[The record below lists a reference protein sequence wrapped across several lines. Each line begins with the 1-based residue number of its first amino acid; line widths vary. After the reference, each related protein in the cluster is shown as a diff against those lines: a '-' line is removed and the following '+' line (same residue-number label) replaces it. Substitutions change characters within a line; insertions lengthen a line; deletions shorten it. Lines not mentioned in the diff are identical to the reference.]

1 MLQRLLLAEEVA
13 LRAAHGD
20 PARPEEFL
28 AAGTWEESARVATD
42 RLGLYEVV
50 DTSAAAA
57 AALALA
63 AALAHLLAEEVAL
76 RAAHGDPARTEEFL
90 AAGTSW
96 EESAR
101 VAADRLGWCQVVD
114 TSAAAAALALAVA
127 LAPQL
132 AGALLAAVMVPE
144 PQDADPVPVHVP
156 AAAAAAA
163 AAAVAAGAAED
174 DTASSNQAGVPRC
187 CKLQCCRSQQRH
199 QAGLRRHH
207 AAVRIPPVP
216 QLASLSLQYVQL
228 LVLGALVRP
237 TTVSV
242 LCATPTG
249 LGQWALAVANANAFL
264 VQLSHVAKD
273 C

>member
-28 AAGTWEESARVATD
+28 ATGTWEESARVAAD
-42 RLGLYEVV
+42 RLGWYQLV
-50 DTSAAAA
+50 DTSAAA

-90 AAGTSW
+90 AAGTW

-144 PQDADPVPVHVP
+144 PQDADPVPVHAH

-273 C
+273 W